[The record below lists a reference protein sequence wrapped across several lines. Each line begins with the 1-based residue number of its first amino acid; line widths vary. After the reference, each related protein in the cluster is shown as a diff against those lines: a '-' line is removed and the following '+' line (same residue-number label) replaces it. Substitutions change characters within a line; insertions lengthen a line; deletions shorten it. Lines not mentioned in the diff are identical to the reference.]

1 MDTATQKT
9 YIMAT
14 RLKTLRKNMEYSHDR
29 LSAALI
35 EKYGVQISSD
45 SLMSYEVTDPHH
57 SKAGKNQGM
66 RVEYLRIL
74 SDFYGVSTDY
84 LLGLTNVKSINPDM
98 RNAIEF
104 TGLTQES
111 IETIR
116 SLISQDHSVVHIDIL
131 NWFLSNPDFT
141 LSLISKLHNFML
153 ESQSFFIE
161 KNTWKETL
169 KYQEKISNGMSMS
182 DDSVSIIT
190 NALFNLDEQEGRK
203 DLAHFRASQLFNHIL
218 EDFIEQFCDKNRSAQ
233 RGNDDHD
240 FL

>member
-1 MDTATQKT
+1 MSRLTRGERFKDARTVFNKNKKETMDEVFAATGVSKSAIQALEDDSISRSVGYDKV
-9 YIMAT
+9 A
-14 RLKTLRKNMEYSHDR
+14 K
-29 LSAALI
+29 LS
-35 EKYGVQISSD
+35 E
-45 SLMSYEVTDPHH
+45 H
-57 SKAGKNQGM
+57 
-66 RVEYLRIL
+66 
-74 SDFYGVSTDY
+74 YGVSTDY

-116 SLISQDHSVVHIDIL
+116 SLISQDHSDVHIDIL

-141 LSLISKLHNFML
+141 LSLISRLHNFML

-240 FL
+240 FI